1 MKHLKKINE
10 IMVRDVE
17 DWREQQYQDYQA
29 SLSEDDE
36 EEEINK
42 CELCGDE
49 FDDVDLDLYTI
60 DGKDV
65 MCCKYCREE
74 MI

>member
-17 DWREQQYQDYQA
+17 DWREQQYQDYQD
-29 SLSEDDE
+29 SLSEDE
-36 EEEINK
+36 EVLSI
-42 CELCGDE
+42 CELCGDGYDE
-49 FDDVDLDLYTI
+49 DDLDYYNI

-65 MCCKYCREE
+65 LCCKYCREE
-74 MI
+74 EI

>member
-1 MKHLKKINE
+1 MKHLKKIN
-10 IMVRDVE
+10 MVRDVE
-17 DWREQQYQDYQA
+17 DWREQQYQGYQ
-29 SLSEDDE
+29 STLSENEGE
-36 EEEINK
+36 EKIKK

-49 FDDVDLDLYTI
+49 FDDVDLDLYII
-60 DGKDV
+60 DNKDV